1 MEKHEENGQRVA
13 AYLRVHPSV
22 EKVFYT
28 GFDDHPQHS
37 LSVCQARGHSG
48 MISFY
53 LKKAEYVPQL
63 LASVRL
69 FLFAESLGGVESLIT
84 YPLVQTHAAIPEE
97 MRLSAGVN
105 DRLVRASCGIEDA
118 DDLIEDL
125 EAALPRSSA

>member
-1 MEKHEENGQRVA
+1 MEKHEENGQKVA
-13 AYLRVHPSV
+13 AYLRAHPSV

-37 LSVCQARGHSG
+37 LSVYQARGHSG

-63 LASVRL
+63 LASIKL
-69 FLFAESLGGVESLIT
+69 ILFAESLGGVESLVT
-84 YPLVQTHAAIPEE
+84 YPLVQTHAAIPEA

-105 DRLVRASCGIEDA
+105 DRLVRVSCGIEDA
-118 DDLIEDL
+118 GDLIEDL
-125 EAALPRSSA
+125 EAAIPR